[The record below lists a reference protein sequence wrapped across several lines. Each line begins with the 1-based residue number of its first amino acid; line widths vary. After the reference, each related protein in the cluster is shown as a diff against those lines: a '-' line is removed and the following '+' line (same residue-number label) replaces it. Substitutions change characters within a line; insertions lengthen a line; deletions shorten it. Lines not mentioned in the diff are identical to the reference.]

1 MVCVEDDLLERAFAF
16 EKSGLIF
23 SATIGIQDQLGF
35 GFSYVSTS
43 IQWVINRVGTIKIWF
58 ELFIRVFNI
67 NPPVLFCI

>member
-1 MVCVEDDLLERAFAF
+1 VLKKVYWRELLL
-16 EKSGLIF
+16 GLIF
-23 SATIGIQDQLGF
+23 SATIGIQEQLGF

-43 IQWVINRVGTIKIWF
+43 IQWVINRVGMIKIWF